1 MLFFIT
7 IIRDAGPKCPVDN
20 EPLSE
25 SQVCISILNYCCHDI
40 TAVNVI
46 LFKSLDHA
54 YYSYP
59 RLL

>member
-54 YYSYP
+54 YYS
-59 RLL
+59 